1 MTDGPKTS
9 STPTPSTGFFG
20 ATLLARA
27 ARGSTWTALTFF
39 ISQGVRFAANLILA
53 RLLFPEAFGIMAL
66 VTMLLIGLTLISDM
80 GISQSIMQSKRGDEP
95 AFMDTAWTL
104 QIIRGI
110 VLWLAAC
117 AIALP
122 AATFYDQPDIAVMLP
137 VAAFSLVFAAL
148 EPIRVE
154 TANRHL
160 LLGRVTA
167 LDLLST
173 VTGIIAM
180 VVIAWLTHSVWSL
193 VAGWVVTAGV
203 RLVVM
208 WLFLPGPGN
217 RLHWEPRAGSEL
229 LNFGVWI
236 FLSSIS
242 GLMVLQ
248 GDRAILGKYLSID
261 GLGIYNIGMFL
272 ASFPLMLASTI
283 TSRILIPLYR
293 EHLHEEDLTAR
304 NKLFRLRYYLT
315 GAMVFVLFLLA
326 LAGPMIVGTL
336 YDDRYMAAG
345 GIIVALACVQMIAV
359 VSLTYDQAALA
370 TGDSRGFFF
379 VSITKA
385 ILTMGGFWIGVT
397 IMGLFGAVIG
407 LTIAMLVYYPFIAVL
422 AQRHNAWDR
431 KHDLLFVPLALLL
444 GGIAVWI
451 NYADVQ
457 VLIPGTQG
465 SFHLR

>member
-1 MTDGPKTS
+1 MADEPHVP
-9 STPTPSTGFFG
+9 STPAPSKGFFG
-20 ATLLARA
+20 ATLFARA
-27 ARGSTWTALTFF
+27 ARGSTWMALTFF
-39 ISQGVRFAANLILA
+39 VSQGARFAANLILA

-66 VTMLLIGLTLISDM
+66 VTMLLVGLTLISDM

-104 QIIRGI
+104 QVGRG
-110 VLWLAAC
+110 VLLWLAAC
-117 AIALP
+117 AVALP

-137 VAAFSLVFAAL
+137 VAAISLVFGGL

-160 LLGRVTA
+160 MLGKVTA

-173 VTGIIAM
+173 VTGIAAM
-180 VVIAWLTHSVWSL
+180 VLIAWATHSVWSL

-203 RLVVM
+203 RLTVM

-217 RLHWEPRAGSEL
+217 RLHWETRAGSEL
-229 LNFGVWI
+229 LNFGIWI

-293 EHLHEEDLTAR
+293 EHLHEEDMTAR

-315 GAMVFVLFLLA
+315 GMMVLVLFILA
-326 LAGPMIVGTL
+326 LAGPMIVETL
-336 YDDRYMAAG
+336 YDDRYIAAG
-345 GIIVALACVQMIAV
+345 GIIVALACVQMITV

-385 ILTMGGFWIGVT
+385 VLTMGGFWIGVT
-397 IMGLFGAVIG
+397 IMGMFGAVFG
-407 LTIAMLVYYPFIAVL
+407 LTVAMLLYYPFIAAL

-431 KHDLLFVPLALLL
+431 KHDLLFIPLALLL
-444 GGIAVWI
+444 GGIAIWV
-451 NYADVQ
+451 NYADVL
-457 VLIPGTQG
+457 VLLPDASS
-465 SFHLR
+465 SFQMR